1 MVVTSSTRATCTLAE
16 SSLPSTNEF
25 VLTKDSHDTANLLAS
40 AMLRLNAFWPGRRG
54 VFVMKAVTTQTAATA
69 TAHLLIG
76 AFFMLWSELRFA
88 EDAHFPKEFFIG
100 GDFVF
105 VYVDYTVG
113 IFVIGVPL
121 RHEHAV
127 ENEGRWNL

>member
-1 MVVTSSTRATCTLAE
+1 
-16 SSLPSTNEF
+16 
-25 VLTKDSHDTANLLAS
+25 
-40 AMLRLNAFWPGRRG
+40 
-54 VFVMKAVTTQTAATA
+54 MKAATTQTAATA

-105 VYVDYTVG
+105 VDVDY
-113 IFVIGVPL
+113 IGVPL